1 VSQIE
6 FSNKKG
12 LNVFTPKHYCFKY
25 PFFFYKFLNQNK
37 NQKVLYL
44 NSPNSLW
51 ELFYILQN
59 ILYFQITPNRVLGV
73 VKHPGPIF
81 KFYRFESFQIK
92 ALFNPK
98 PKLNKGQKIEKKRT
112 KTREKQPTWTSP
124 GQQPSKQPAHPLPLP
139 LFSFSFSFL
148 SHL

>member
-1 VSQIE
+1 MFLHQNTTILNILS
-6 FSNKKG
+6 FSIN
-12 LNVFTPKHYCFKY
+12 FEE
-25 PFFFYKFLNQNK
+25 NK

-59 ILYFQITPNRVLGV
+59 ILYFQITLNSVLGV
-73 VKHPGPIF
+73 VKHPGSIF

-98 PKLNKGQKIEKKRT
+98 PKLNKGQEIEKKRT
-112 KTREKQPTWTSP
+112 KKESSSP
-124 GQQPSKQPAHPLPLP
+124 PGPAGGNSPASSPHTPSP